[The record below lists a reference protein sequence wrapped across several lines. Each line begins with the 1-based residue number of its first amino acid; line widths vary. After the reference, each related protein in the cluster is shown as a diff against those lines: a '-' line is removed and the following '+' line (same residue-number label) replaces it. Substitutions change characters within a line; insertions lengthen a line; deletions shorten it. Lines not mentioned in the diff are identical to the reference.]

1 VFDADDCNR
10 QPKRYS
16 QKNII
21 GGIDAMNCFVP
32 LSCFMVPQPDTAI
45 GRNNKE
51 THISHRTWLFPLYL
65 LLFNIFVFPIAGA
78 QISFE
83 GKDTIR

>member
-32 LSCFMVPQPDTAI
+32 LSCFYLPQPDTAI
-45 GRNNKE
+45 KAIVE
-51 THISHRTWLFPLYL
+51 
-65 LLFNIFVFPIAGA
+65 
-78 QISFE
+78 Q
-83 GKDTIR
+83 